1 MKAVA
6 PQYLAVTEAKY
17 VSGYRILLTFNDGTV
32 RLLDFGPFLAKA
44 RNPDTTDYR
53 DLQKFRTYRI
63 EDGDLV
69 WGDFQMI
76 FPIMDLYRGN
86 FLKSEEAAPTHL
98 VLSETLAGQEAAKAG
113 SPVSYKKSKSA
124 SGAAKR
130 RRAMH
135 HA

>member
-1 MKAVA
+1 
-6 PQYLAVTEAKY
+6 
-17 VSGYRILLTFNDGTV
+17 
-32 RLLDFGPFLAKA
+32 LLDFGPFLAKA

-86 FLKSEEAAPTHL
+86 VLKGEEAVPSHL
-98 VLSETLAGQEAAKAG
+98 VLSETFAGEVATKAV
-113 SPVSYKKSKSA
+113 SPISCKKSKSA
-124 SGAAKR
+124 SGVAKR
-130 RRAMH
+130 RKAMH